1 MTGHPLRKYGP
12 KRTTFGAGAVSQSRN
27 EGETFDRDQ
36 CNGTEQFPLAAEL
49 TLRLGLLRTSGISA
63 PTRKNAVGQDP
74 GCRFSLQV
82 IATPRLRPAP
92 SHTRPCPSDGVYRQG
107 PGAHAEPSPRLC
119 ILGGRNRFSLFPST
133 LKTRFA
139 QSSQKIFVE

>member
-12 KRTTFGAGAVSQSRN
+12 KRTTFGAGALSQSRN

-92 SHTRPCPSDGVYRQG
+92 SHTRPCPPTACTGRDLE
-107 PGAHAEPSPRLC
+107 HTPSPRRDSAF
-119 ILGGRNRFSLFPST
+119 LGAGIASPCFP
-133 LKTRFA
+133 A
-139 QSSQKIFVE
+139 P